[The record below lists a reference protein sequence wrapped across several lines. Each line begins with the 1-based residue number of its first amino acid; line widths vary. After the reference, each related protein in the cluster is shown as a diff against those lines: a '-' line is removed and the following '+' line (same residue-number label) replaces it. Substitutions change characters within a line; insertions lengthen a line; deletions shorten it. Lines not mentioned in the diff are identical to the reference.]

1 MDSFRVAAKAFI
13 INQKGEVLLVKR
25 GEDNPHKPGAWEIP
39 GGRLE
44 LGESPFEGLKREVTE
59 ETGLNVQVLN
69 TLKVHHF
76 TRDDGQKITM
86 IVFICKAAA
95 PEELKLSGEHVA
107 HIWMDTELAKLK
119 MVPDFHEDVD
129 TYNKFFKGRV

>member
-13 INQKGEVLLVKR
+13 INQKGEVLLIKR
-25 GEDNPHKPGAWEIP
+25 GEDNPHKPGVWEIP

-44 LGESPFEGLKREVTE
+44 TGESPFDGLKREVAE
-59 ETGLNVQVLN
+59 ETGLDVQVLN
-69 TLKVHHF
+69 PLKVHHF

-86 IVFICKAAA
+86 VVFICKSASD
-95 PEELKLSGEHVA
+95 EVRLSKEHVA

-119 MVPDFHEDVD
+119 MVPDFHEEIDI
-129 TYNKFFKGRV
+129 YNKLFKGKK